1 MKCNSCKSEWASY
14 YEVSICPFCG
24 KPLNTVQEAMDISLA
39 LTKIVD
45 DFGEDV
51 LNNPSRVIACVMDYV
66 LENQKEKIK
75 DLNG

>member
-1 MKCNSCKSEWASY
+1 
-14 YEVSICPFCG
+14 
-24 KPLNTVQEAMDISLA
+24 MDISLA

-66 LENQKEKIK
+66 LKNQKEKIK